1 MVRCLLALVLLIP
14 LCAGAEWR
22 QWRGAERNGISS
34 ETGLADSWPEGGP
47 KKLWT
52 AAGLGEGFSS
62 FAASGGRLFTQ
73 GERAGMQY
81 VTALDEATGRKLWET
96 PNGRGYSDRRGGGP
110 RGTPTVDG
118 DRVYALSAGGNL
130 ICLEAASGKKIWE
143 SNLLDRFKAS
153 NIRWG
158 ISESP
163 LIDGGKVIVN
173 PGGRG
178 ASVVALDKND
188 GKLIWKSQN
197 DKAGYS
203 SAIAVEVEGVRQ
215 YILFTGA
222 SAVGLLAK
230 NGELLWRYDGAA
242 NGTANIATPIFH
254 DNHVFLSSAYGTGCA
269 LLKLT
274 AGGAEEVYFNRGMR
288 NHYSSSVLLDGVL
301 YGYSGNALT
310 AMDFKTGEVIWR
322 DRSVG
327 KGQVIS
333 ADGKLYLY
341 GEAGILGMA
350 RAAPDGYHELARHE
364 IGSGGYPTWALPVI
378 SGGRLIV
385 RDQETARAFDIRE

>member
-1 MVRCLLALVLLIP
+1 MRCFLLLLAVLVALP
-14 LCAGAEWR
+14 SAAEWR

-52 AAGLGEGFSS
+52 ASGLGAGFSS
-62 FAASGGRLFTQ
+62 FAVSGGRLFTQ
-73 GERAGMQY
+73 GERAGRQY
-81 VTALDEATGRKLWET
+81 VIAVDEATGGKLWET
-96 PNGRGYSDRRGGGP
+96 PNGSGYSDRRGGGP
-110 RGTPTVDG
+110 RGTPTVDE
-118 DRVYALSAGGNL
+118 DRVYALGAEGDL
-130 ICLEAASGKKIWE
+130 ICLEAATGKKIWA

-163 LIDGGKVIVN
+163 LIDDGKVIVN
-173 PGGRG
+173 PGGRN

-188 GKLIWKSQN
+188 GKLIWKSQS

-203 SAIAVEVEGVRQ
+203 SAVAVEAAGARQ
-215 YILFTGA
+215 YILFTGKG
-222 SAVGLLAK
+222 AVGLLAK
-230 NGELLWRYDGAA
+230 NGELLWRYNGAA

-254 DNHVFLSSAYGTGCA
+254 DNHVFLSSDYGTGCA

-274 AGGAEEVYFNRGMR
+274 ADGAEEVYFNRDMR
-288 NHYSSSVLLDGVL
+288 NHYNSSVLFDGVL
-301 YGYSGNALT
+301 YGYSSRILT
-310 AMDFKTGEVIWR
+310 AMDFKTGEVLWR

-327 KGQVIS
+327 KGQVIL

-341 GEAGILGMA
+341 SEDGVLGMA
-350 RAAPDGYHELARHE
+350 RAAPEGYRELARHE
-364 IGSGGYPTWALPVI
+364 IGRGDFRTWALPVV
-378 SGGRLIV
+378 SGGKLIV
-385 RDQETARAFDIRE
+385 RDQDTAWAFDIRE

>member
-34 ETGLADSWPEGGP
+34 ETGLADSWPEDGP

-52 AAGLGEGFSS
+52 AAGLGRGFSS

-73 GERAGMQY
+73 GERAGLQY

-188 GKLIWKSQN
+188 GKLIWKSQS

-230 NGELLWRYDGAA
+230 NGELLWRYGGAA

-327 KGQVIS
+327 KGQVIF

-341 GEAGILGMA
+341 GEAGVLGMA

-364 IGSGGYPTWALPVI
+364 IGRGGYPTWALPVI

>member
-34 ETGLADSWPEGGP
+34 ETGLADSWPEDGP

-52 AAGLGEGFSS
+52 AAGLGRGFSS

-73 GERAGMQY
+73 GERAGLQY

-130 ICLEAASGKKIWE
+130 ICLEAASGEKIWE

-188 GKLIWKSQN
+188 GKLIWKSQS

-310 AMDFKTGEVIWR
+310 AMDFKTGEVVWR

-327 KGQVIS
+327 KGQVIF

-341 GEAGILGMA
+341 GEAGVLGMA

-364 IGSGGYPTWALPVI
+364 IGRGSYPTWALPVI

>member
-81 VTALDEATGRKLWET
+81 VTALDESTGRKLWET

-188 GKLIWKSQN
+188 GKLIWKSQS

-215 YILFTGA
+215 YILFTDA

-364 IGSGGYPTWALPVI
+364 IGSGGYPTWALQVI

>member
-34 ETGLADSWPEGGP
+34 ETGLADSWPEDGP

-52 AAGLGEGFSS
+52 AAGLGRGFSS

-188 GKLIWKSQN
+188 GELIWKSQS

-327 KGQVIS
+327 KGQVIF

-341 GEAGILGMA
+341 GEAGVLGMA
-350 RAAPDGYHELARHE
+350 RAAPDGYHELARRE
-364 IGSGGYPTWALPVI
+364 IGRGGYPTWALPVI

>member
-81 VTALDEATGRKLWET
+81 VTALDESTGRKLWET

-188 GKLIWKSQN
+188 GKLIWKSQS

-215 YILFTGA
+215 YILFTDA

-230 NGELLWRYDGAA
+230 NGELLWRYDGSA

-341 GEAGILGMA
+341 GEAGVLGMA

>member
-327 KGQVIS
+327 KGQVIF

-341 GEAGILGMA
+341 GETGVLGMA

-364 IGSGGYPTWALPVI
+364 IGSGGYPTWALQVI

>member
-1 MVRCLLALVLLIP
+1 MRCFLLLLAVLVALP
-14 LCAGAEWR
+14 SAAEWR

-52 AAGLGEGFSS
+52 ASGLGAGFSS
-62 FAASGGRLFTQ
+62 FAVSGGRLFTQ
-73 GERAGMQY
+73 GERAGRQY
-81 VTALDEATGRKLWET
+81 VIAVDEATGGKLWET
-96 PNGRGYSDRRGGGP
+96 PNGSGYSDRRGGGP
-110 RGTPTVDG
+110 RGTPTVDE
-118 DRVYALSAGGNL
+118 DRVYALGAEGDL
-130 ICLEAASGKKIWE
+130 ICLEAATGKKIWA

-173 PGGRG
+173 PGGRN

-188 GKLIWKSQN
+188 GKLIWKSQS

-203 SAIAVEVEGVRQ
+203 SAVAVEAAGARQ
-215 YILFTGA
+215 YILFTGKG
-222 SAVGLLAK
+222 AVGLLAK
-230 NGELLWRYDGAA
+230 NGELLWRYNGAA

-254 DNHVFLSSAYGTGCA
+254 DNHVFLSSDYGTGCA

-274 AGGAEEVYFNRGMR
+274 ADGAEEVYFNRDMR
-288 NHYSSSVLLDGVL
+288 NHYNSSVLFDGVL
-301 YGYSGNALT
+301 YGYSSRILT
-310 AMDFKTGEVIWR
+310 AMDFKTGEVLWR

-327 KGQVIS
+327 KGQVIL

-341 GEAGILGMA
+341 SEDGVLGMV
-350 RAAPDGYHELARHE
+350 RAAPEGYRELARHE
-364 IGSGGYPTWALPVI
+364 IGRGDFRTWALPVV
-378 SGGRLIV
+378 SGGKLIV
-385 RDQETARAFDIRE
+385 RDQDTAWAFDIRE